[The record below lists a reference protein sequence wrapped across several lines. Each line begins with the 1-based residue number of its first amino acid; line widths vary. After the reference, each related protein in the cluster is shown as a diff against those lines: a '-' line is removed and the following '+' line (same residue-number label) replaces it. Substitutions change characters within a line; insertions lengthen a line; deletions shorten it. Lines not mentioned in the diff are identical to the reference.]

1 MKFLFALLVLIPL
14 SAHAESQSD
23 SILLQDPLEYVL
35 HIDEHSYSVYYQADA
50 DVLAMDVDRELRSL
64 LIGLD
69 NARESILTIELQRE
83 IIDAEN
89 GDFLILVD
97 GLEADYNIQSDSDSN
112 TFSIYVPVFTEEVE
126 IVGTHVIPEFPFG
139 VILTFIL
146 MVAFMTAATRVKS
159 IKW

>member
-1 MKFLFALLVLIPL
+1 
-14 SAHAESQSD
+14 
-23 SILLQDPLEYVL
+23 
-35 HIDEHSYSVYYQADA
+35 DEHSYSVYYQADA

-146 MVAFMTAATRVKS
+146 MVAFMTVTTRVKS